1 VLRGGEIEILAPA
14 KNRDIGI
21 AAVDCGADALY
32 IAGPSF
38 GAREAAGNSIEDIE
52 LLAKYAHRYGVR
64 VYMVINTILYDSEI
78 DAAVRLANRAYD
90 IGCDALIVQDLGLI
104 NAGLPPMP
112 IFASTQTDIRSVE
125 QAKALEAL
133 GFSRLILAREL
144 SLKQISEIRSAVN
157 IELESFVH
165 GALCVS
171 YSGQCY
177 MSFRVTGRSGNRG
190 ECSQMCRS
198 EYNLID
204 SSGSYLVKNRA
215 LLSLKDLN
223 LSGYI
228 GGLIEAGVTSFK
240 IEGRLKNASY
250 VKNIVRYY
258 RSVVDNYLVD
268 RNYTI
273 DKSCLT
279 DENDLTETCYQAK
292 ENYSAERMKYKKS
305 SFGTL
310 YGGFSPNPDYT
321 FSRGYT
327 TFNIEGIRGDWCSG
341 ESTTSIGE
349 YVGIVENL
357 GADSIGNTTFTCIA
371 TPGINLNNGDGL
383 LFIPSE
389 KRETAKRRGGNLQK
403 KEINGN
409 FCGGEDVK
417 KDFEGRKSIGARANV
432 VEEDKGVCRISLNE
446 SLLISK
452 GDKILRNYNRVFEKE
467 LENNM
472 PIRYIEV
479 KLNVVTTRSNITV
492 MAECE
497 NGCLEQV
504 SLSDDFERARDIVG
518 VRATI
523 KKQLGKSSGIY
534 LFKVVGIDGDEAPFL
549 PLSKL
554 NEIRRELA
562 LRFDSTSPIR
572 RETKENEEN
581 GGSRGMENDGART
594 QGRPAIG
601 DKAVLMGGLKF
612 DYRANIANRKAKEF
626 YDKLFDGKSEWGFEI
641 ASSQEAEL
649 MRCKYCIKFELG
661 FCDKLS
667 AGKQRGYVDGKKDA
681 KEFREPLWLENGKMR
696 FRLEFDCKRCEM
708 IIFG

>member
-1 VLRGGEIEILAPA
+1 MLRSGEIEILAPA

-21 AAVDCGADALY
+21 AAIDCGADALY

-38 GAREAAGNSIEDIE
+38 GAREAAGNSIEDVE
-52 LLAKYAHRYGVR
+52 LLAKYARRYGVR
-64 VYMVINTILYDSEI
+64 VYMVINTVLYDSEV

-112 IFASTQTDIRSVE
+112 IFASTQTDIRSIE

-204 SSGSYLVKNRA
+204 SSGSYLIKNKA

-228 GGLIEAGVTSFK
+228 GGLIDAGVTSFK

-258 RSVVDNYLVD
+258 RSVVDN
-268 RNYTI
+268 
-273 DKSCLT
+273 CLT
-279 DENDLTETCYQAK
+279 ERTCAVGKRDLTDKNCATQKCSSAK
-292 ENYSAERMKYKKS
+292 ENCSAERMKYKKS

-327 TFNIEGIRGDWCSG
+327 TFNIEGIRGNWCSG
-341 ESTTSIGE
+341 KSTTSIGE
-349 YVGIVENL
+349 YVGVVENV
-357 GADSIGNTTFTCIA
+357 GTDSLGNTIFNCVT
-371 TPGINLNNGDGL
+371 TPGIKLSNGDGL
-383 LFIPSE
+383 LFISTEKSE
-389 KRETAKRRGGNLQK
+389 APKRRGGNIQE
-403 KEINGN
+403 KEISANLYR
-409 FCGGEDVK
+409 GEEVK
-417 KDFEGRKSIGARANV
+417 KDFEGRKSVGARANV
-432 VEEDKGVCRISLNE
+432 VEGDKGVFRVSLNE
-446 SLLISK
+446 SLPVSK
-452 GDKILRNYNRVFEKE
+452 GDRILRNYNRVFEKE
-467 LENNM
+467 LENDM

-479 KLNVVTTRSNITV
+479 KLNIVSTRNRITV
-492 MAECE
+492 TAESE
-497 NGCLEQV
+497 DGRREQV
-504 SLSDDFERARDIVG
+504 SLSGDFERARDIVG

-572 RETKENEEN
+572 RETKENEGN
-581 GGSRGMENDGART
+581 GGGRGTESDGART
-594 QGRPAIG
+594 QGRLTVG
-601 DKAVLMGGLKF
+601 DKVVLMGGLKL

-641 ASSQEAEL
+641 ASPQEAEL

-661 FCDKLS
+661 FCDK
-667 AGKQRGYVDGKKDA
+667 Q
-681 KEFREPLWLENGKMR
+681 EFREPLWLENGKMR